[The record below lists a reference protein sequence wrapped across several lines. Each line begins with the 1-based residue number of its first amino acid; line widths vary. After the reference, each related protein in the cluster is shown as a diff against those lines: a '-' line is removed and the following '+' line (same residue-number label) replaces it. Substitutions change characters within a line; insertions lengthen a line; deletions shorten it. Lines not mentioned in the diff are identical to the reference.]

1 MHYVL
6 KLTTTVTDVLAVCCK
21 LRWLT
26 PGALPLGSGVTQNE
40 DVMRF
45 DAVFTAVSVGSSVTL
60 TEDVMRF
67 HALLT
72 AVIFGVK
79 CYTN

>member
-6 KLTTTVTDVLAVCCK
+6 KLTATVTDVLAVCCK
-21 LRWLT
+21 LQWLT
-26 PGALPLGSGVTQNE
+26 PGALPLGSGVTLNE

-45 DAVFTAVSVGSSVTL
+45 D
-60 TEDVMRF
+60 
-67 HALLT
+67 ALLT